1 MKVYWVEHF
10 WFQTWCSNCQR
21 RERQQEGEGA
31 PQWSA
36 RARAPHCAP
45 LSSVHWLQLI
55 FRLRFS
61 PVFEY
66 TWVQRR
72 ICGTPQ
78 DWTLLWD
85 SQTCVNWKTTVN
97 CAGTRS
103 VVHCLFMFIHE
114 LPNFFMWNKTKL
126 SLNSIRKFIKN
137 LEVKYISVIV
147 ANHWSGSKGIW
158 KCTKSFLSFLIVKIK
173 ILFLDFPTAKSTEV
187 GREGRSSKL
196 AQKSYVECW
205 SMLGGEG
212 KSRPFFQC
220 VASEFP
226 IRKDQL

>member
-1 MKVYWVEHF
+1 M
-10 WFQTWCSNCQR
+10 
-21 RERQQEGEGA
+21 
-31 PQWSA
+31 
-36 RARAPHCAP
+36 
-45 LSSVHWLQLI
+45 HWLQLI

-126 SLNSIRKFIKN
+126 SLNSIRKFIKS
-137 LEVKYISVIV
+137 LEVKYMSVLV

-158 KCTKSFLSFLIVKIK
+158 KCTKSFLSFLIAKIK

-205 SMLGGEG
+205 LMLGGEG
-212 KSRPFFQC
+212 RFFHAGRRGQKSAVFSNVSHRNFRFGKTSYWKQNPVQINGFSQYFCKHQTQDKHQ
-220 VASEFP
+220 
-226 IRKDQL
+226 RKS